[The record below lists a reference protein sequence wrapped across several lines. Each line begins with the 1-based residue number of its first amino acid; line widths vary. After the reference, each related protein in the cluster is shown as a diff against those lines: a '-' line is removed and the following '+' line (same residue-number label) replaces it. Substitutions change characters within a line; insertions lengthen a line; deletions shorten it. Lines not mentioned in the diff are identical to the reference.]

1 MFNLVCHYKANIC
14 QIPVLSEVSLGLRQ
28 KFLCCLSHL
37 CVRGRLQEFRA
48 ENGRS
53 GLGGKG
59 KRSEEFEPNLG
70 QVTRSI
76 AITWCDQREG
86 HGGFE
91 TLPRVVQSVHLGG
104 QLKSD

>member
-53 GLGGKG
+53 GLGGRG
-59 KRSEEFEPNLG
+59 KRSEEFESNLSQRTG
-70 QVTRSI
+70 SCHQVH
-76 AITWCDQREG
+76 C
-86 HGGFE
+86 HH
-91 TLPRVVQSVHLGG
+91 VV
-104 QLKSD
+104 